1 MMPARVRA
9 EYGDDRRGD
18 GLRERR
24 LARAEEE
31 AVADRQGDLAEADRL
46 QPGKEGGGLDRV
58 VGVALVV
65 PVQAVAGEAVGA
77 VCSRRLLGGGDA
89 ELAAPARAW
98 RVLGHRVDQR
108 VRGHYQ
114 VVPQLR

>member
-77 VCSRRLLGGGDA
+77 DERPAGAQRAVPRPGSRPAGRGTGRG
-89 ELAAPARAW
+89 AA
-98 RVLGHRVDQR
+98 
-108 VRGHYQ
+108 
-114 VVPQLR
+114 